1 MTRWILEHWWQ
12 LVIALVGVGAWMAHV
27 EDGLAKVNTQQ
38 ASLEIVS
45 KDLRGVQWSLDSLRL
60 EMRHMN
66 RALDA
71 LLVVNG
77 GVR

>member
-12 LVIALVGVGAWMAHV
+12 LAVFLLTVGAWMAHV

-38 ASLEIVS
+38 ASLEA
-45 KDLRGVQWSLDSLRL
+45 L

-77 GVR
+77 AR

>member
-12 LVIALVGVGAWMAHV
+12 LAVFLLTVGAWMAHV

-38 ASLEIVS
+38 ASLEALAGEMRNV
-45 KDLRGVQWSLDSLRL
+45 KWSLDSLRL
-60 EMRHMN
+60 ELRHMN

-77 GVR
+77 AR